1 MYFQPGYAVYYFNAG
16 SLHHFGCGKIIFF
29 VEAGFQFHEYSDFLT
44 VLGSSYQGVDDSG
57 VFGYAVLSHHD
68 FTGFRV
74 VHGFI
79 QEVDEVLKRVIR
91 VI

>member
-1 MYFQPGYAVYYFNAG
+1 MGG
-16 SLHHFGCGKIIFF
+16 G
-29 VEAGFQFHEYSDFLT
+29 
-44 VLGSSYQGVDDSG
+44 YQGVDDGG
-57 VFGYAVLSHHD
+57 VFSYAVLGYHD

-79 QEVDEVLKRVIR
+79 QEVDEVLERVIR